1 MPFDESA
8 KVWKNGAFIPWK
20 DATCHIASHVLHYG
34 SSVFEGARCYKTKKG
49 SAIFRLAEHTQR
61 LFNSAKIYRMPI
73 GFSQEEISE
82 ACREICRIN
91 HFEEAYI
98 RPFAFRGYGALGVDP
113 SQCPV
118 EVSILSWKWGA
129 YLGAE
134 ALENGVDVKI
144 STWNRFAPNT
154 MPALAKC
161 GANYVNSQ
169 LIKMEALQ
177 EGYAEGIAL
186 TNTGSLAEGSGEN
199 LFIVSKGI
207 IYTTPMSSSILP
219 GITRDSVI
227 KIANE
232 LGYEVVEQALP
243 RELLYIADEV
253 FFTGTAAEITPIRS
267 VDRISVGAGKRGPVT
282 AAIQKRF
289 FEILSG
295 EREDTYGWLDFI

>member
-8 KVWKNGAFIPWK
+8 KVWKNGKFIAWK

-34 SSVFEGARCYKTKKG
+34 SSIFEGARCYKTKKG
-49 SAIFRLAEHTQR
+49 SAIFRLNDHTQR
-61 LFNSAKIYRMPI
+61 LFNSAKIYRMDL
-73 GFSQEEISE
+73 GFTQDQISE
-82 ACREICRIN
+82 ACKEICRIN
-91 HFEEAYI
+91 GFEEAYI
-98 RPFAFRGYGALGVDP
+98 RPFAYRGYGALGVDP
-113 SQCPV
+113 KSCPV
-118 EVSILSWKWGA
+118 EVAILSWKWGA

-177 EGYAEGIAL
+177 DGYAEGIAL
-186 TNTGSLAEGSGEN
+186 TDKGTLSEGSGEN
-199 LFIVSKGI
+199 LFIITKGK

-219 GITRDSVI
+219 GITRDSVF
-227 KIANE
+227 KIADS
-232 LGYEVVEQALP
+232 LGYEVIEQVLP

-267 VDRISVGAGKRGPVT
+267 VDKITIGSGKRGPVT
-282 AAIQKRF
+282 EAIQTKF
-289 FEILSG
+289 FGILSG
-295 EREDTYGWLDFI
+295 EEDDVYGWLDFI